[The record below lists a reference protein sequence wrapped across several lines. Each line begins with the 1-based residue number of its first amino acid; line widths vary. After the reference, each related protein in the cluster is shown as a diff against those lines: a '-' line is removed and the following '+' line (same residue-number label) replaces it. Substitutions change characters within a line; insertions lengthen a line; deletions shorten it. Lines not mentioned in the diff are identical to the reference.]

1 LQKTQSEL
9 ENTNIKIE
17 QALEKANEGNRI
29 KTELLALMSHEIRTP
44 LTGIIGFTELILN
57 DLSEEQKNEKCI
69 EHKTNLEIIK
79 KSSLRLNELLTNLLE
94 MSVIIAG
101 NKVQIKYTVFDIKK
115 LIDDIIQMFEKRII
129 DQKNKVFFDFKCE
142 QYIYSDPLRIQQ
154 ILFNLIG
161 NALKFTTNGEVSIKV
176 IKKESEYLFE
186 ISDTGIGIEK
196 SHQEL
201 IFDAFQQID
210 SSLRRKY
217 QGIGLGLTVCK
228 KFVEALGGNIR
239 VESEAGKGSSFFFT
253 LPLSETSGI
262 VSEPQKVKTETK
274 TLQKKYKVLFA
285 EDELANN
292 NFIDKILNSIGCG
305 EHRGFMNGKELLQ
318 HFEKNRNYDLI
329 ILDIQMPVMD
339 GVECLTEIRKIDKNI
354 PVIALTA
361 YSMETDKEK
370 FLDLG
375 FKGYIGKPFTIQDLS
390 KEIAL
395 LLEQ

>member
-1 LQKTQSEL
+1 MQKTQSEL